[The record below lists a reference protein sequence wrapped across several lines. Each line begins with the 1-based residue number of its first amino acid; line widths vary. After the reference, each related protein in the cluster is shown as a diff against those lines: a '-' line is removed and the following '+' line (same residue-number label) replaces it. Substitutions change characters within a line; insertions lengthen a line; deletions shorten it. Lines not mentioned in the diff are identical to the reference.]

1 MAFQTGLSGLNAA
14 SRSLDVI
21 GNNIANANTTG
32 MKASRAE
39 FADVVASS
47 IGAGGGNNAGL
58 GVAVETVSQT
68 FTQGNMSV
76 TGNDL
81 DVAVNG
87 SGLFQLQ
94 MPDGTTSYTRAGN
107 FKLDSLGTI
116 VTNAGAKV
124 MGYPTTAAG
133 VPTSTTPGP
142 LALPT
147 GAPLPASATTTITA
161 EFNLDASAAVYVPA
175 TNVPPYT
182 TYGTALTVYDSQG
195 NAIPFSVNFTRA
207 ASTTSPPAAQ
217 ALDNWNVW
225 DPALPPTNPANSP
238 LFTMSFDATGK
249 LVSPVAAPTV
259 TIATPSTTT
268 PTISASFDVLNAT
281 QFAAPFGVSNLSQN
295 GYVSGSFTGMKIS
308 ENGVITARYSNGQ
321 TQATGML
328 ALADFRNVQGLAPI
342 GGNNW
347 VETFASGQP
356 LLGQPGQGKFGATRA
371 GTLEDS
377 NVDLTA
383 ELVNMMTA
391 QRAYQANAQTIK
403 TQDQVMQTLV
413 NLR

>member
-47 IGAGGGNNAGL
+47 LGAGGGNNAGL

-87 SGLFQLQ
+87 GGLFQLQ

-107 FKLDSLGTI
+107 FKLDNLGTI

-142 LALPT
+142 LSLPT

-161 EFNLDASAAVYVPA
+161 EFNLNASATTVYNA
-175 TNVPPYT
+175 GTNTPPYT

-207 ASTTSPPAAQ
+207 ASTPGPP
-217 ALDNWNVW
+217 ALDNWDVR
-225 DPALPPTNPANSP
+225 DSTGTTV
-238 LFTMSFDATGK
+238 LFQMSFDATGK
-249 LVSPVAAPTV
+249 RVLPIAAPTV
-259 TIATPSTTT
+259 TIATPSPTT
-268 PTISASFDVLNAT
+268 PSITASLDVLNAT
-281 QFAAPFGVSNLSQN
+281 QFAAPFGVSNLAQN

-308 ENGVITARYSNGQ
+308 ESGVITARYSNGQ
-321 TQATGML
+321 TQAAGML

-356 LLGQPGQGKFGATRA
+356 LLGQPGQGKFGGTRA

>member
-1 MAFQTGLSGLNAA
+1 
-14 SRSLDVI
+14 
-21 GNNIANANTTG
+21 
-32 MKASRAE
+32 
-39 FADVVASS
+39 
-47 IGAGGGNNAGL
+47 
-58 GVAVETVSQT
+58 
-68 FTQGNMSV
+68 MSV

-87 SGLFQLQ
+87 AGLFQLQ
-94 MPDGTTSYTRAGN
+94 MPDGTTAYTRAGN

-142 LALPT
+142 LSLPT

-161 EFNLDASAAVYVPA
+161 EFNLNASATTVYVPA
-175 TNVPPYT
+175 TNTPPLS

-207 ASTTSPPAAQ
+207 ASTAAAAPVP
-217 ALDNWNVW
+217 ALDNWDVR
-225 DPALPPTNPANSP
+225 DSSGTV
-238 LFTMSFDATGK
+238 LFQMSFDATGK
-249 LVSPVAAPTV
+249 LYSPTVAPNV
-259 TIATPSTTT
+259 TIATPSPTT
-268 PTISASFDVLNAT
+268 PTITASFDVLNAS
-281 QFAAPFGVSNLSQN
+281 QYAAPFGVSNLSQN

-308 ENGVITARYSNGQ
+308 ENGVITASYSNGQ

-328 ALADFRNVQGLAPI
+328 ALADFRNVQGLAPV

-356 LLGQPGQGKFGATRA
+356 LLGQPGQGKFGGTRA

>member
-1 MAFQTGLSGLNAA
+1 
-14 SRSLDVI
+14 
-21 GNNIANANTTG
+21 
-32 MKASRAE
+32 
-39 FADVVASS
+39 
-47 IGAGGGNNAGL
+47 
-58 GVAVETVSQT
+58 
-68 FTQGNMSV
+68 
-76 TGNDL
+76 
-81 DVAVNG
+81 
-87 SGLFQLQ
+87 
-94 MPDGTTSYTRAGN
+94 
-107 FKLDSLGTI
+107 
-116 VTNAGAKV
+116 
-124 MGYPTTAAG
+124 
-133 VPTSTTPGP
+133 
-142 LALPT
+142 
-147 GAPLPASATTTITA
+147 
-161 EFNLDASAAVYVPA
+161 
-175 TNVPPYT
+175 
-182 TYGTALTVYDSQG
+182 
-195 NAIPFSVNFTRA
+195 
-207 ASTTSPPAAQ
+207 
-217 ALDNWNVW
+217 
-225 DPALPPTNPANSP
+225 
-238 LFTMSFDATGK
+238 MSFDATGK
-249 LVSPVAAPTV
+249 LVSPLAAPTV

-281 QFAAPFGVSNLSQN
+281 QYAAPFGVSNLSQN